1 MKYNIT
7 FLVAVLLMLSGRL
20 SADNITV
27 DNIRMSPGET
37 KKVGIVLK
45 NPNYQYVAFQFDIV
59 VPEGISVV
67 NNDKG
72 KPDITLNEERSDDHT
87 LIVQSNNSGV
97 YQLIS
102 YSMPIAAY
110 SGTDGALVFVTLKVA
125 DNCPEGNK
133 SVIIKSQRFTDSN
146 NDEKRWDDMSFIV
159 EVKKEDSGGQGDEPV
174 AEGDHLK
181 VDDVFIRPGGTRQIA
196 IQLINKQR
204 QYVGFQFELALPAGV
219 SIVSKNDKF
228 EACINSSRSEDHT
241 FSVQSVGN
249 NTYRFL
255 AYSMPIMDFSGSEG
269 PLVYVTLQ
277 ADNTVNEMIGTVKS
291 QRFTTPDEENEGI
304 YKEVKWDDVSFKV
317 CVGTI
322 PGDANGDGDVTYSDV
337 VAVLKYIMENE
348 SEGFDRDAADV
359 NNDGKITVADMV
371 GILDIILRK

>member
-20 SADNITV
+20 SADNITI
-27 DNIRMSPGET
+27 DNIKMSPDET

-87 LIVQSNNSGV
+87 LIVQNNSSGV

-102 YSMPIAAY
+102 YSMPIASY

-125 DNCPEGNK
+125 ENCPEGNK

-146 NDEKRWDDMSFIV
+146 NNEKKWDDMSFIV

-181 VDDVFIRPGGTRQIA
+181 VDDVFIRPGGTRQMA

-219 SIVSKNDKF
+219 SIVSKNEEF
-228 EACINSSRSEDHT
+228 EVSINSSRSEDHSL
-241 FSVQSVGN
+241 SVQSVGN

-255 AYSMPIMDFSGSEG
+255 AYSMPITDFSGTEG

-277 ADNTVNEMIGTVKS
+277 ADNTVNEMTGTVKS
-291 QRFTTPDEENEGI
+291 QRFTTPDEENEGT
-304 YKEVKWDDVSFKV
+304 YKEVKWSDVSFKV
-317 CVGTI
+317 CVGTV

-337 VAVLKYIMENE
+337 VAVSKNIMENV
-348 SEGFDRDAADV
+348 SDGFDRDAADV
-359 NNDGKITVADMV
+359 NNDGQITVADMV
-371 GILDIILRK
+371 GILNIILKK